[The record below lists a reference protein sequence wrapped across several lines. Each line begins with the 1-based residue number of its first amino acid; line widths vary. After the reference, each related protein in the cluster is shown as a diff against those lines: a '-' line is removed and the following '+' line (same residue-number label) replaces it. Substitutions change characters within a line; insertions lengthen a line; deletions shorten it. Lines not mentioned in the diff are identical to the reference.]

1 MTPDQLT
8 EADCFNVLP
17 QVPDQSVPV
26 VITDPPYPNGKDLF
40 TETQPDGLAGIY
52 LACKKASR
60 HVIFFWR
67 AIGDVPR
74 PPPGWFETARHLW
87 EKPDSTSRIPY
98 EAIVVWS
105 KERKYERCRVWTVP
119 ILSLR
124 SLGDW
129 QHHHPTR
136 KPVRL
141 LRYIVE
147 LYTQPGETVL
157 DPFAGTGTTAVACLQ
172 LGRHCI
178 SIEQNPE
185 YAKIAR
191 ERIQKYA
198 KTEPADVPLVAFE
211 EPVIDDT
218 DDDEPLDE
226 VEPVSRRK
234 RRS

>member
-8 EADCFNVLP
+8 EADCFHVLP
-17 QVPDQSVPV
+17 QIPDQSVPV
-26 VITDPPYPNGKDLF
+26 VLTDPPYPNGKELF
-40 TETQPDGLAGIY
+40 EETQVDGLAGLY
-52 LACKKASR
+52 LSCKKASR
-60 HVIFFWR
+60 HVIFFWK
-67 AIGDVPR
+67 ASDVPR
-74 PPPGWFETARHLW
+74 PPHGWFETARHLW
-87 EKPDSTSRIPY
+87 HKPDSTSRTPY
-98 EAIVVWS
+98 EAVVVWS
-105 KERKYERCRVWTVP
+105 RERKYERCRVWTVP

-141 LRYIVE
+141 LRYLVE
-147 LYTQPGETVL
+147 LYTRPGETVL

-191 ERIQKYA
+191 ERIQKYT

-218 DDDEPLDE
+218 DDDEPMEEL
-226 VEPVSRRK
+226 EPARGRK
-234 RRS
+234 RRT